1 VKKKLQHPVQSPRWY
16 GSKEVAA
23 ILDTEEW
30 RIRNFGSKLYGLEA
44 QIKSPGS
51 GNRKR
56 YFFDVVLKLAVA
68 NELYSAH
75 VSPIGIKAALKLIKD
90 QKLIE
95 KWIASFGGDGH
106 VPEMVLSL
114 DVRIITSEQDGQEV
128 KRLERIWNV
137 FDAAQSAK
145 LTQDFSE
152 CGAVAISLPLI
163 PLWDSVVRRM
173 TDLEAKG
180 KI

>member
-1 VKKKLQHPVQSPRWY
+1 
-16 GSKEVAA
+16 
-23 ILDTEEW
+23 
-30 RIRNFGSKLYGLEA
+30 
-44 QIKSPGS
+44 
-51 GNRKR
+51 
-56 YFFDVVLKLAVA
+56 
-68 NELYSAH
+68 
-75 VSPIGIKAALKLIKD
+75 
-90 QKLIE
+90 
-95 KWIASFGGDGH
+95 
-106 VPEMVLSL
+106 MVLNL